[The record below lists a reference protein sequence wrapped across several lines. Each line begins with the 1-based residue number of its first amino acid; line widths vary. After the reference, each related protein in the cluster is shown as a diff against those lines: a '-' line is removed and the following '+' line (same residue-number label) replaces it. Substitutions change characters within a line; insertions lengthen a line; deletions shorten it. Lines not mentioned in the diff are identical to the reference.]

1 MPQRL
6 IKPVLA
12 YLTPS
17 EPPSTAFMFL
27 QIAAS
32 AALAWIGAAP
42 VAEKVFWVAAF
53 VDLVTGMYACTKND
67 GKYDWHVGKDGII
80 RKVVLCI
87 VVRSIWIVC
96 EWLGGQ
102 QLATLM
108 SYAFAFN
115 EANSIKNNLTRGKFE
130 VPEFADMIL
139 TRARLQFESRASVVN
154 PPSPKEDEKKEG

>member
-1 MPQRL
+1 MLLRV
-6 IKPVLA
+6 IKPVIA
-12 YLTPS
+12 YLMPTETPS
-17 EPPSTAFMFL
+17 SAIIIAQFIMST
-27 QIAAS
+27 
-32 AALAWIGAAP
+32 ALAWIVAAP
-42 VAEKVFWVAAF
+42 IAEKVFWVSAF

-87 VVRSIWIVC
+87 VVRSIWMVC
-96 EWLGGQ
+96 GWLQAQ

-115 EANSIKNNLTRGKFE
+115 EANSIKTNLTRGRFE

-139 TRARLQFESRASVVN
+139 TRAQLQFKSRASALN
-154 PPSPKEDEKKEG
+154 PPPNEETKKEG